1 MGWIGVDLDG
11 TLAVYPPESGAL
23 IGDAIPGMAE
33 RVRKWH
39 KDDIEVRIFTVRA
52 GSRAGVKQVKAWLKA
67 NELPDL
73 MVTNVKDSGMVELWD
88 DRAIRVIRNTGS
100 VCAGCNGTSQFHHHS
115 GDFTNC

>member
-1 MGWIGVDLDG
+1 
-11 TLAVYPPESGAL
+11 
-23 IGDAIPGMAE
+23 
-33 RVRKWH
+33 
-39 KDDIEVRIFTVRA
+39 
-52 GSRAGVKQVKAWLKA
+52 
-67 NELPDL
+67 